1 MIEMY
6 STNESDKNDI
16 NNNDATNLEKTFE
29 LSTISNIIDLSKECV
44 KFLDL
49 LQESRHQI
57 LLDIKNN
64 ENDFFEKNPK
74 MVSQFNALFDPTQ
87 YKINVQI
94 FLNELEDTTDTYCRH
109 EYVEDLIDI
118 DYDRSQLVVYCQL
131 CELTKRKATSDNKSD
146 K

>member
-1 MIEMY
+1 MY

-16 NNNDATNLEKTFE
+16 NNNDATNLDTTFE

-49 LQESRHQI
+49 LQESRQQI

-94 FLNELEDTTDTYCRH
+94 FLNELEDTADTYCRH

-118 DYDRSQLVVYCQL
+118 EYDRSQRVIYCQL
-131 CELTKRKATSDNKSD
+131 CELTKRQATI
-146 K
+146 

>member
-16 NNNDATNLEKTFE
+16 NNNDATNLDTTFE

-49 LQESRHQI
+49 LQESRQQI

-94 FLNELEDTTDTYCRH
+94 FLNELEDTADTYCRH

-118 DYDRSQLVVYCQL
+118 EYDRSQRVIYCQL
-131 CELTKRKATSDNKSD
+131 CELTKRQATI
-146 K
+146 

>member
-16 NNNDATNLEKTFE
+16 NNNDATNLDTTFE

-49 LQESRHQI
+49 LQESRQQI
-57 LLDIKNN
+57 LLNIKNN

-94 FLNELEDTTDTYCRH
+94 FLNELEDTADTYCRH

-118 DYDRSQLVVYCQL
+118 EYDRSQRVIYCQL
-131 CELTKRKATSDNKSD
+131 CELTKR
-146 K
+146 